1 MLSFDALWLFALL
14 PAPLLLRRWLPPL
27 ERREAA
33 LPVPLLQ
40 TPGATAPPRVAAR
53 PDFAAACL
61 WLFWALLLLAASR
74 PYWLDEPVSRTT
86 SGRDLMLAVDISGS
100 MSEPDMTIN
109 GRSASR
115 LEVLKLVADDFIARR
130 GGDRIG
136 LILFGTNAYA
146 FVPLTFDLD
155 TLRVLLDDVS
165 TGLAGR
171 RTAIG
176 DAIGL
181 AVKSLREQQA
191 RHKVLVLV
199 TDGSNTAGFENPVT
213 SALAARRQGL
223 RIYTIGVGSD
233 EETLRRN
240 YGTRS
245 IPEGTALD
253 EPVLRRIAGVTG
265 GRHFRATDR
274 AALEQIYAEL
284 DRLEPVEHEFR
295 SFRPRRELFVLP
307 LALGVLPL
315 AVYVVGSRRP
325 AREPAA

>member
-1 MLSFDALWLFALL
+1 MLNFDYLWMLALL
-14 PAPLLLRRWLPPL
+14 PAPLLLRRWLTPV
-27 ERREAA
+27 ERGEAA
-33 LPVPLLQ
+33 LAVPLLQ
-40 TPGATAPPRVAAR
+40 RPEAPVPARVAAT
-53 PDFAAACL
+53 PDLAALCL
-61 WLFWALLLLAASR
+61 WLFWALLLVAASR

-109 GRSASR
+109 GRGASR

-181 AVKSLREQQA
+181 AVKSMREQQA
-191 RHKVLVLV
+191 RHRVLVLV
-199 TDGSNTAGFENPVT
+199 TDGSNTAGFEDPVT

-223 RIYTIGVGSD
+223 KIYTVGVGSD
-233 EETLRRN
+233 EETLRRT
-240 YGTRS
+240 YGAQN
-245 IPEGTALD
+245 IPEGTALN
-253 EPVLRRIAGVTG
+253 ETALQRIAAVTG
-265 GRHFRATDR
+265 GRYFRATDQ
-274 AALEQIYAEL
+274 AALERIYAEL
-284 DRLEPVEHEFR
+284 DRLEPLEHEFR
-295 SFRPRRELFVLP
+295 SYRPRRELFALP

-315 AVYVVGSRRP
+315 LGYVGSQRRR
-325 AREPAA
+325 ARELVA

>member
-1 MLSFDALWLFALL
+1 MLSFEYVWMFALL
-14 PAPLLLRRWLPPL
+14 PAPLLLRRLLPPV
-27 ERREAA
+27 ERGEAA
-33 LPVPLLQ
+33 LAVPLLQ
-40 TPGATAPPRVAAR
+40 RRDAPAPPRGAAATDLAAR
-53 PDFAAACL
+53 CL
-61 WLFWALLLLAASR
+61 WIFWALLLVAASR
-74 PYWLDEPVSRTT
+74 PYWLDAPVSRTT

-109 GRSASR
+109 GRGASR
-115 LEVLKLVADDFIARR
+115 IEVLKLVADDFIGRR

-155 TLRVLLDDVS
+155 TLRLLLDDVS

-181 AVKSLREQQA
+181 AVKSMRDQQA
-191 RHKVLVLV
+191 RHRVLILV
-199 TDGSNTAGFENPVT
+199 TDGSNTAGFEDPVT

-233 EETLRRN
+233 EETLRRT
-240 YGTRS
+240 YGTQN
-245 IPEGTALD
+245 IPEGTALN
-253 EPVLRRIAGVTG
+253 EAALRRIAAVTG
-265 GRHFRATDR
+265 GRYFRATDG
-274 AALEQIYAEL
+274 AALERIYAEL

-295 SFRPRRELFVLP
+295 SFRPRRELFALP
-307 LALGVLPL
+307 LALGVLALL
-315 AVYVVGSRRP
+315 ACVASMRRR
-325 AREPAA
+325 AREAVA